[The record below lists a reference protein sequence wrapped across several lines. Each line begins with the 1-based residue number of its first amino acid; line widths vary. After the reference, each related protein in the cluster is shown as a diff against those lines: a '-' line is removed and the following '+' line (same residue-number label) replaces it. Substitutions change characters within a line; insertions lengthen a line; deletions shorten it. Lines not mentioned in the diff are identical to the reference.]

1 MSEYA
6 AELQRRAIELWTA
19 LTPAQQT
26 NVQAED
32 YRARIWAAA
41 WRAQSGLALGHLAGR
56 QTARKIARGLTGA
69 RKWGIPS
76 VWADRWLA

>member
-1 MSEYA
+1 MANKQDFLRVLKWFAYSHMPEHV

-32 YRARIWAAA
+32 YRARIWAAV
-41 WRAQSGLALGHLAGR
+41 WRASRAG
-56 QTARKIARGLTGA
+56 A
-69 RKWGIPS
+69 
-76 VWADRWLA
+76 